1 MVYRLPGRLF
11 RLAKI
16 ARTLLAHDAFEAFG
30 IETLSPL
37 AARIGHR
44 LRKSGLPARAG
55 QRLALALTELGPGF
69 VKLGQV
75 LSTRSD
81 LVGEA
86 VASDL
91 SELQDSLAPFE
102 FARARETIER
112 ELGRPL
118 GEIYAAF
125 DETPVAAA
133 SIAQVHFART
143 PEGEE
148 VAVKVLRPGV
158 EAAFARDVDLL
169 SWIADLVER
178 FVPSL
183 RRLKPRAVVAT
194 LAETVRL
201 EMDLRLEA
209 AACAELA
216 KNFEGD
222 AEFRVPRVDW
232 TRTAKRTLCTERIH
246 GIPVDERDK
255 LIAAGH
261 DPQEVVARAA
271 RAFFRQVFRDGF
283 FHADMHPGNI
293 FVAPDGALVAVD
305 FGIMGRIDAPTR
317 LVLADMLA
325 GFLAQDY
332 KKVAEVHFRAG
343 FVPSTQNVGA
353 FAQAARAIAEPI
365 LGLPLEKISL
375 ARLLAQLFEVTEQF
389 QMETQPQLLL
399 LQKSMLVC
407 EGVGRKLDPAI
418 NMWSLARPLIEE
430 WMTAYRGPLARG
442 LEGAETLFARLE
454 ELPALIANVDRAA
467 ALIAGGGVRLH
478 PETLA
483 AFGAG
488 RRPSPWPWVLAGAVG
503 ATLIYLI
510 FK

>member
-1 MVYRLPGRLF
+1 MVYRLPGRLI

-37 AARIGHR
+37 AARIGNR
-44 LRKSGLPARAG
+44 LRKSGLPPRPG

-86 VASDL
+86 VATDL
-91 SELQDSLAPFE
+91 SELQDSLAPFPFE
-102 FARARETIER
+102 RARETIER

-118 GEIYAAF
+118 GEIYADF
-125 DETPVAAA
+125 EPVPVAAA

-143 PEGEE
+143 PEGED
-148 VAVKVLRPGV
+148 VAVKILRPGV

-169 SWIADLVER
+169 AWIARLVER
-178 FVPSL
+178 FAPSM
-183 RRLKPRAVVAT
+183 RRLKPRAVVAM

-209 AACAELA
+209 SACAELA
-216 KNFEGD
+216 KNFVGD
-222 AEFRVPRVDW
+222 PEFRVPRVDW

-261 DPQEVVARAA
+261 DPQEIVARAA

-305 FGIMGRIDAPTR
+305 FGIMGRIDASTR
-317 LVLADMLA
+317 LLLADMLA

-343 FVPSTQNVGA
+343 FVPASQSVGA

-430 WMTAYRGPLARG
+430 WMTAHRGPLARG
-442 LEGAETLFARLE
+442 LSGAENLLARFE

-467 ALIAGGGVRLH
+467 ALIADGGVRLH
-478 PETLA
+478 PDTLA

-488 RRPSPWPWVLAGAVG
+488 RRTSPWAWALAGAAG
-503 ATLIYLI
+503 AAIIYLI
-510 FK
+510 LK

>member
-1 MVYRLPGRLF
+1 MVYRLPGRLI

-37 AARIGHR
+37 AARIGHA
-44 LRKSGLPARAG
+44 LRKSGLPARPG
-55 QRLALALTELGPGF
+55 ERLALALTELGPGF

-75 LSTRSD
+75 LSTRAD

-91 SELQDSLAPFE
+91 SELQDSLAPFPFE
-102 FARARETIER
+102 RARATIES
-112 ELGRPL
+112 ELGRKL
-118 GEIYAAF
+118 GEIYASF
-125 DETPVAAA
+125 DETPIAAA

-143 PEGEE
+143 HEGAD
-148 VAVKVLRPGV
+148 VAVKILRPGV

-169 SWIADLVER
+169 AWIAGLVEK
-178 FVPSL
+178 FAPSL

-222 AEFRVPRVDW
+222 TEFRVPQVDW
-232 TRTAKRTLCTERIH
+232 TRTARRTLCTQRIA
-246 GIPVDERDK
+246 GIPIDERAR
-255 LIAAGH
+255 LIEAGH
-261 DPQEVVARAA
+261 DPREIVGRAA

-332 KKVAEVHFRAG
+332 TKVAEVHFRAG
-343 FVPSTQNVGA
+343 FVPASQSVGA

-407 EGVGRKLDPAI
+407 EGVGRKLDPSI
-418 NMWSLARPLIEE
+418 NMWALARPLIEE
-430 WMTAYRGPLARG
+430 WMTAHRGPLARG
-442 LEGAETLFARLE
+442 LSGAETLLARFE

-467 ALIAGGGVRLH
+467 ALIADGGVRLH
-478 PETLA
+478 RDTLN

-488 RRPSPWPWVLAGAVG
+488 RAPQRWPWVLAGAAG
-503 ATLIYLI
+503 ATFIYMIL
-510 FK
+510 K